1 MLTKAVRT
9 LGRLLAAYLNKP
21 VQDYKPFAVYDRAI
35 LQSILEPADILL
47 VEGNLRVSTA
57 IKYLTQSTWSH
68 AALYV
73 GDVVGDKND
82 RI

>member
-1 MLTKAVRT
+1 MLTKAVRA
-9 LGRLLAAYLNKP
+9 LGRLLAAYLNQP
-21 VQDYKPFAVYDRAI
+21 VQDYKPFAVYDRAV

-73 GDVVGDKND
+73 GDVVGDKD
-82 RI
+82 EHG